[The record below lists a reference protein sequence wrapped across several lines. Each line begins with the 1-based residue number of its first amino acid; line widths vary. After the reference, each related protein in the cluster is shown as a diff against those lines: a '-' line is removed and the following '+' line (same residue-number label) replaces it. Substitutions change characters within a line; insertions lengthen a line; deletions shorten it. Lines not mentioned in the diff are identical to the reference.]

1 MSGMPDLTGTVFTA
15 AQTALQQLPGYRS
28 FSAGTGARGDYFGLV
43 QSQADALMAAG
54 VPRGDLPFIKRFPR
68 RARNCAEIILADL
81 YDRGLIDTTRHDKN
95 LLGQTEE
102 KMTGFDHGVFKTYI
116 YPEEGL
122 LLAMIAGVTTP
133 RHAIFLGSYYGYWA
147 HWAIPAI
154 AASGGRVTLVDPNPK
169 CCAVALSN
177 LVRNGHGA
185 AVRVI
190 EARGED
196 FLRTT
201 SDLFDLCVLDA
212 ENPRDHPDFEQRG
225 KRVYLSLMK
234 ACLPR
239 LRRNALLVCHNILF
253 SDRTGDPAFA
263 DIIARNRDELGRFC
277 QLVSDHFAP
286 FVEYRTTE
294 GVGIARLSGKRADIA
309 WPVAADIDLD
319 QEHHELGTA

>member
-1 MSGMPDLTGTVFTA
+1 MSGMPDLTGTVFAA
-15 AQTALQQLPGYRS
+15 AQTALQHLPGYRS
-28 FSAGTGARGDYFGLV
+28 FSAGTGARGDYLGLV

-68 RARNCAEIILADL
+68 HARDCAEIILADL
-81 YDRGLIDTTRHDKN
+81 HKRGLVHTTTYDKG

-102 KMTGFDHGVFKTYI
+102 NMTGFDHGAFKTYI

-133 RHAIFLGSYYGYWA
+133 RDAIFLGSYYGYWA
-147 HWAIPAI
+147 HWAIPTIVAR
-154 AASGGRVTLVDPNPK
+154 GGRVTLVDPNPK

-177 LVRNGHGA
+177 LVYNGHGA

-190 EARGED
+190 ESRGED

-212 ENPRDHPDFEQRG
+212 ENPRDHPDPEQRG
-225 KRVYLSLMK
+225 KRVYHSLMK
-234 ACLPR
+234 DCLPR
-239 LRRNALLVCHNILF
+239 LRQNALLVCHNILF
-253 SDRTGDPAFA
+253 SDKTGDPAFT

-277 QLVSDHFAP
+277 RLVSDHFDP

-294 GVGIARLSGKRADIA
+294 GVGIARFSRKRREIA

-319 QEHHELGTA
+319 LKHHESGTA